1 MKKDTTLETALNTK
15 AYRRPKRQ
23 TLKEARITE
32 KIDKQHKTEGIV
44 KNHFSSF
51 YIKNNFTPILTVAS
65 LFYKKMTTQ
74 LLTNFKPREERK
86 SDIKTIFFKSSITKK
101 NFKSSIAMF
110 ATNCNDQI
118 VLLLRIIQTLRR
130 E

>member
-51 YIKNNFTPILTVAS
+51 YIKNTFTPILTVAS
-65 LFYKKMTTQ
+65 LFYKK
-74 LLTNFKPREERK
+74 K
-86 SDIKTIFFKSSITKK
+86 
-101 NFKSSIAMF
+101 
-110 ATNCNDQI
+110 
-118 VLLLRIIQTLRR
+118 
-130 E
+130 